1 MKYCEIWGKMIMY
14 KITIVPE
21 FFDAFMDLSKD
32 IQNKISDF
40 FSEFPENPRN
50 PGYHYEKLN
59 GNVQG
64 EVLHS
69 ARINKD
75 CRIILYEDSKNQTFY
90 VLDVDHH
97 DSVYDDISRKSKIK
111 NNSGN
116 INIESDAELLVK
128 FKNFK
133 KSLGLKPLLESISAL
148 DLKNLGVP
156 EKLIPFVKS
165 IASTK
170 NLEQLEGLVSENV
183 LINLV
188 MLAEGESINDLKS
201 RENRIRKGLIFLI
214 NEKVLA
220 PALKCST
227 LSQDI
232 KESVQNTY
240 NRIISKKTAD
250 GILDFF
256 DDALN
261 ARRGKQIMDE
271 LHKNG
276 LKAFEDIYEEV
287 KEIAAQ

>member
-1 MKYCEIWGKMIMY
+1 MY
-14 KITIVPE
+14 KITVVPE
-21 FFDAFMDLSKD
+21 FFDAFRNLPKD
-32 IQNKISDF
+32 IQKKISDF
-40 FSEFPENPRN
+40 FSEFPKNPRK

-64 EVLHS
+64 KVLHS
-69 ARINKD
+69 ARIND
-75 CRIILYEDSKNQTFY
+75 NFRIILYEDSKNQTFY
-90 VLDVDHH
+90 ILDVDCH
-97 DSVYDDISRKSKIK
+97 DSVYDTFGRKSKIK
-111 NNSGN
+111 NDSVN
-116 INIESDAELLVK
+116 IRVESDAALLVK

-156 EKLIPFVKS
+156 ESLIPFVKS
-165 IASTK
+165 ISNMK

-188 MLAEGESINDLKS
+188 MLAEGESVNDLKG
-201 RENRIRKGLIFLI
+201 RDNRIRTGLIFLI

-220 PALKCST
+220 PALKCPT
-227 LSQDI
+227 LDQDI

-240 NRIISKKTAD
+240 NRIISKRAAD

-256 DDALN
+256 KDALD

-271 LHKNG
+271 LHKNN

-287 KEIAAQ
+287 KKFAAQ